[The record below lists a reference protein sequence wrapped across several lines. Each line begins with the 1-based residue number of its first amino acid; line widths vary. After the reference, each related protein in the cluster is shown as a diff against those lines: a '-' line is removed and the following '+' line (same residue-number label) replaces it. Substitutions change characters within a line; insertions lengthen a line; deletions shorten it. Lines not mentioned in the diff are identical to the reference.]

1 MKARITVHVTHE
13 AEGGRQPD
21 QFDML
26 LPAGDHKAS
35 TAEVFKQE
43 VKERLEQEL
52 KLVNVE
58 FVRYELHPH
67 LLIKL

>member
-1 MKARITVHVTHE
+1 MKARITVHITHE
-13 AEGGRQPD
+13 VDSGRQSD

-26 LPAGDHKAS
+26 LPVGTHKAS

-58 FVRYELHPH
+58 YVRHELHPH
-67 LLIKL
+67 LLIEL